1 MSKQKTI
8 DKTLNASRYLVR
20 EALRN
25 AGLDNATIDD
35 AMDWYDIV
43 IQQEY
48 KYILREI

>member
-20 EALRN
+20 EALRST
-25 AGLDNATIDD
+25 GIEDDLVEDIIDE
-35 AMDWYDIV
+35 YNII
-43 IQQEY
+43 IQREY